1 MRLLRTAEG
10 TVGPLPTMSRLLD
23 HREGQAPLDPAH
35 IRDVFA
41 DYLGEVERI
50 VAAVDRLNA

>member
-1 MRLLRTAEG
+1 M
-10 TVGPLPTMSRLLD
+10 GPLPTMGRLLD
-23 HREGQAPLDPAH
+23 HREGQVEFDGAEL
-35 IRDVFA
+35 RDVFA